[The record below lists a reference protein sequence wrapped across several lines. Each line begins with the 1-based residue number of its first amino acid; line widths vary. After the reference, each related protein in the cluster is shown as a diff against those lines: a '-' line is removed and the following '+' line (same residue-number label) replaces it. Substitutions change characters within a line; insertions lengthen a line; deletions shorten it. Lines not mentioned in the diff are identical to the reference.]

1 MKYFLL
7 LLMSGCAGSASMF
20 DSNGTAEQKMVL
32 DYFYYSLTTED
43 LIDMILNRAQPRD
56 IFDLVEALKR
66 EAS

>member
-1 MKYFLL
+1 MFEIIEEPKLWHQL
-7 LLMSGCAGSASMF
+7 TKLSG
-20 DSNGTAEQKMVL
+20 TEQKMVL

-56 IFDLVEALKR
+56 IYDLVEALKR

>member
-1 MKYFLL
+1 MFEIIEEPKLWHQL
-7 LLMSGCAGSASMF
+7 TKLSG
-20 DSNGTAEQKMVL
+20 TEQKMVL

-66 EAS
+66 EQH

>member
-1 MKYFLL
+1 MFEIIEEPKLWHQL
-7 LLMSGCAGSASMF
+7 TKLSG
-20 DSNGTAEQKMVL
+20 TEQKMVL